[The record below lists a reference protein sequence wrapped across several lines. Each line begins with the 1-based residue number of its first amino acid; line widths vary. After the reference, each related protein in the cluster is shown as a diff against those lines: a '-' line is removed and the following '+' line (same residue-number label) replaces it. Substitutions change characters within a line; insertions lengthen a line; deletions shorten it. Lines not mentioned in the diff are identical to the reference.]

1 MLYRVRVSQETVT
14 VGKITS
20 NTLFGAFLTA
30 YSSLYTIDKDMID
43 DIVLSDGTQRR
54 SEGEKAMKAFNFS
67 QISCSSQRSHQIIR
81 WFVRVRMKSGEL
93 MS

>member
-1 MLYRVRVSQETVT
+1 MGHSAIGRAVV
-14 VGKITS
+14 
-20 NTLFGAFLTA
+20 
-30 YSSLYTIDKDMID
+30 LYTTGFRFESGCPDSISGRMTTLRKD

-54 SEGEKAMKAFNFS
+54 SEGEKAMNAFNFNFS